1 MTAHIL
7 PPIVPSP
14 FGRHFQTE
22 TGMFNGAE
30 SPYTGLSA
38 ASSVSVAPFLIHQ
51 DRQASSSSAPSA
63 LSTPIPTND
72 ENEEPFFPD
81 LRSAY
86 SARSVSARMP
96 IEAKKTISPGN
107 VCGRPYAFPNRKVA
121 QTSSPQSSL
130 ASRRLH
136 PLTELK
142 NGRKRAAELSAR
154 TPQRTRS
161 SNRVVSS
168 SPRMPLTPANRQLLP
183 DNGFVEAKQ
192 PLPASVDVSE
202 NSMQASADLSMQEQT
217 VFTVPS
223 ASTHRAH
230 RKRLSGASSAFV
242 HTMKTASVSNASFSI
257 LPRSLRLGRSTDSY
271 GLFGSHIRQSTDSE
285 RPATSASVDEA
296 AFRRG
301 MRRRQTL
308 AELMTTEESYI
319 SDLKALIYLY
329 STLLAS
335 TSTISNK
342 LRSSILRN
350 VQDLLHMHE
359 RLLDRLHQVAYEA
372 AVRKWAD
379 TTSPRHL
386 GSPQRHR
393 RWRSME
399 SNAPFKPSRGHRHTR
414 SSLDSSE
421 LSRGRPYLGCAD
433 PRDVSDVATVFRD
446 FLHDFSVYEEYCANH
461 SLIAHELQRHAPTLW
476 STYESGI
483 ESLSRSLLALEYR
496 HKHDKKG
503 LTVGDLLIKPIQR
516 VTKYPLLFDDLL
528 KHTPVA
534 DCPITHIE
542 VEDTLKYLKAL
553 VQSVNQ
559 ATDNHETRAQVQRRW
574 ALQSK
579 LSYGKVL
586 MGPEHFRFLGDIR
599 LCGVLHVTWQTKT
612 RVDGCYALC
621 VLFENS
627 LMIAQPTTASPT
639 FEVVAV
645 LPLSVLT
652 VCSASDG
659 RGLQCH
665 SALHTWKICYEANS
679 YLHEFVFSACSMTE
693 EQVWKD
699 GMSSKEHQSRKTKE
713 RLNEVPSS
721 VGLDLKSIG
730 MIYGQQSST
739 LARQPSVQRAGT
751 VGNRA
756 NICQVIIQNT
766 HNPQDLHD
774 FRQPT
779 TTTAINRS
787 QSHMS
792 SHRPIVLTPKR
803 SVRARL
809 ETSLSDVWT
818 KDKLPFPGMSGSLG
832 GQIIRASAGSLVRK
846 LSLASIH
853 APFSRRSGSL
863 SLTSRKSY
871 EAFTESRR
879 SKSKQSVP
887 IFEVRKDS
895 VDDAAPT
902 RKKSHELPELD
913 TMESVVSRMIG
924 SGAKKLSFSQGEG
937 SLLNKGSRQKRS
949 MQRSTPELGPEDPA
963 EMFYADDKE
972 RPGQYE
978 SAEQV
983 LGSKKKRWSNPFGL
997 LKGLSAEGFRNILYS
1012 TK

>member
-1 MTAHIL
+1 
-7 PPIVPSP
+7 
-14 FGRHFQTE
+14 
-22 TGMFNGAE
+22 
-30 SPYTGLSA
+30 
-38 ASSVSVAPFLIHQ
+38 
-51 DRQASSSSAPSA
+51 
-63 LSTPIPTND
+63 
-72 ENEEPFFPD
+72 
-81 LRSAY
+81 
-86 SARSVSARMP
+86 
-96 IEAKKTISPGN
+96 
-107 VCGRPYAFPNRKVA
+107 
-121 QTSSPQSSL
+121 
-130 ASRRLH
+130 
-136 PLTELK
+136 
-142 NGRKRAAELSAR
+142 
-154 TPQRTRS
+154 
-161 SNRVVSS
+161 
-168 SPRMPLTPANRQLLP
+168 
-183 DNGFVEAKQ
+183 
-192 PLPASVDVSE
+192 
-202 NSMQASADLSMQEQT
+202 
-217 VFTVPS
+217 
-223 ASTHRAH
+223 
-230 RKRLSGASSAFV
+230 
-242 HTMKTASVSNASFSI
+242 
-257 LPRSLRLGRSTDSY
+257 
-271 GLFGSHIRQSTDSE
+271 
-285 RPATSASVDEA
+285 
-296 AFRRG
+296 
-301 MRRRQTL
+301 
-308 AELMTTEESYI
+308 
-319 SDLKALIYLY
+319 
-329 STLLAS
+329 
-335 TSTISNK
+335 
-342 LRSSILRN
+342 
-350 VQDLLHMHE
+350 
-359 RLLDRLHQVAYEA
+359 
-372 AVRKWAD
+372 
-379 TTSPRHL
+379 
-386 GSPQRHR
+386 
-393 RWRSME
+393 
-399 SNAPFKPSRGHRHTR
+399 
-414 SSLDSSE
+414 
-421 LSRGRPYLGCAD
+421 
-433 PRDVSDVATVFRD
+433 
-446 FLHDFSVYEEYCANH
+446 
-461 SLIAHELQRHAPTLW
+461 
-476 STYESGI
+476 
-483 ESLSRSLLALEYR
+483 
-496 HKHDKKG
+496 
-503 LTVGDLLIKPIQR
+503 
-516 VTKYPLLFDDLL
+516 
-528 KHTPVA
+528 
-534 DCPITHIE
+534 
-542 VEDTLKYLKAL
+542 
-553 VQSVNQ
+553 
-559 ATDNHETRAQVQRRW
+559 
-574 ALQSK
+574 
-579 LSYGKVL
+579 
-586 MGPEHFRFLGDIR
+586 
-599 LCGVLHVTWQTKT
+599 
-612 RVDGCYALC
+612 
-621 VLFENS
+621 
-627 LMIAQPTTASPT
+627 
-639 FEVVAV
+639 
-645 LPLSVLT
+645 
-652 VCSASDG
+652 
-659 RGLQCH
+659 
-665 SALHTWKICYEANS
+665 
-679 YLHEFVFSACSMTE
+679 
-693 EQVWKD
+693 
-699 GMSSKEHQSRKTKE
+699 MSSKEHQSRKTKE